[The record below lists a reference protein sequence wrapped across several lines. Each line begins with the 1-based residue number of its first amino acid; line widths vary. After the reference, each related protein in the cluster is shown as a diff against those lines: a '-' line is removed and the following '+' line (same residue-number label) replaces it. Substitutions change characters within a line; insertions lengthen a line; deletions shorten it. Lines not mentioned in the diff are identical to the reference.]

1 MTNAPI
7 RTDTDS
13 DTDTDDHAAT
23 VRPHEGGH
31 DWEIAGE
38 AWGHA
43 AVEWATLFE
52 HYAVEVVDAIAA
64 GASIGP
70 GCRLLDVA
78 CGAGW
83 ATRRFAHRGAEV
95 AGIDA
100 ARRLIEVA
108 NDRLP
113 DADIV
118 AGTMFD
124 LPWGDERFDVVTSI
138 NGIWGG
144 CDAALAE
151 AYRVLRPGGRIAISF
166 WGKGE
171 PLDLKPFFFAVAAHL
186 DPEHI
191 SGMVETN
198 NIAKPGVAEDMLAT
212 AGFESIERDRRL
224 SILEWPDA
232 DTTWRA
238 LRSVG
243 PIVPALERADESDV
257 RTDVLAALDHCR
269 TPFGSYRF
277 RNAQEFVIAHK
288 PG

>member
-1 MTNAPI
+1 MTNALI
-7 RTDTDS
+7 TTDTDA
-13 DTDTDDHAAT
+13 HAANA
-23 VRPHEGGH
+23 RAHADGH
-31 DWEIAGE
+31 DWEVAGE

-43 AVEWATLFE
+43 ATDWATLFE
-52 HYAVEVVDAIAA
+52 HYAVEVVDAIAHET
-64 GASIGP
+64 SIGP
-70 GCRLLDVA
+70 GCRLLDIA

-100 ARRLIEVA
+100 ARRLVEIA

-124 LPWGDERFDVVTSI
+124 LPWKDERFDVVTSI

-151 AYRVLRPGGRIAISF
+151 ARRVLRPGGRISISF
-166 WGKGE
+166 WGKSE

-186 DPEHI
+186 DPEHVG
-191 SGMVETN
+191 GMIKTN
-198 NIAKPGVAEDMLAT
+198 NIATPGVAEGMLTT
-212 AGFESIERDRRL
+212 AGFERIERDRRL

-232 DTTWRA
+232 DTAWRA

-243 PIVPALERADESDV
+243 PIVPALRHADEAVV
-257 RTDVLAALDHCR
+257 RADVLAALEHCR
-269 TPFGSYRF
+269 TPHGSYRF
-277 RNAQEFVIAHK
+277 RNLQEFVIARK
-288 PG
+288 PA